1 MSIRSKLFLAFSIV
15 LALAIGVAAYGILA
29 ISDAGDLVVRLY
41 DRPFMA
47 VSHARSAQA
56 KFSDARAAMEH
67 RLLLQGEERKS
78 GDAAF
83 KATMNDVMAD
93 LTVVGER
100 LNQADHVQRA
110 ATAQQLALD
119 WYRTCL
125 QIVEP
130 PAEGLTMLPMSTN
143 VTLQADAVTRAIDR
157 VVEDASE
164 YGFKFRSQAKAKVAA
179 SRANLTI
186 LAITTGVIG
195 ILLSLGLAYSFGRG
209 IRKAVAISERVADG
223 NLSESIST
231 RRRDELGRLLV
242 SLGKMQAAL
251 RVQADADRSA
261 IELKD
266 RDHASQIARRER
278 IDQEIADF
286 RSSVGNIL
294 AQADEMAAQMN
305 STAQA
310 LSMISTDADNRSR
323 EAVGNATKASA
334 NVATVAASTEHLDA
348 SIREIIGRLTPA
360 TDSISDATEMAK
372 ATNKTIGRLAESTG
386 RIGAIVGLIQAI
398 AEQTNL
404 LALNATI
411 EAARAGGAGRGF
423 AVVAAEVKVLAAQ
436 TAKAIEEISM
446 QIVDV
451 QSSTSQAV
459 DGIKSITSMMM
470 KTNAV
475 TTEIADAVRQQE
487 AATAEITRSIYSA
500 ASATQNVTR
509 SIAGTMTAVGDTNR
523 AATEVLNAAE
533 YMTSHTG
540 DLRAS
545 VDRFLRQVKAA

>member
-1 MSIRSKLFLAFSIV
+1 MSIRSKLFLAFSVV
-15 LALAIGVAAYGILA
+15 LALAIGLAAYGI
-29 ISDAGDLVVRLY
+29 
-41 DRPFMA
+41 
-47 VSHARSAQA
+47 HAQA

-67 RLLLQGEERKS
+67 RLLLQGAERKS

-83 KATMNDVMAD
+83 KTTMNDVMED

-278 IDQEIADF
+278 IEQEIADF

-310 LSMISTDADNRSR
+310 LSMISADADNRSK

-334 NVATVAASTEHLDA
+334 NVATVAASTEYLDA

-360 TDSISDATEMAK
+360 TDSISGATEMAK
-372 ATNKTIGRLAESTG
+372 ATNKTIGQLAESTG
-386 RIGAIVGLIQAI
+386 RIGAIVGLIRAI

-423 AVVAAEVKVLAAQ
+423 AVVAAEVKALAAQ
-436 TAKAIEEISM
+436 TAKAIEEISE

-470 KTNAV
+470 KTNAA

-487 AATAEITRSIYSA
+487 AATAAITRSICIA